1 MNFPNYFADAD
12 ASLDE
17 ADFVIFGVPYDK
29 TSSFRKDARHAP
41 DKIREA
47 SWNFETY
54 DFRTGADLKDIKIHD
69 YGNLEVC
76 DDTPSQM
83 IEKVTNFTRNLLKK
97 NKFPIVIGGDH
108 SITPG
113 IIKAYSKDIAVIS
126 LDAHID
132 FRDIYENEK
141 YNHACVIKRIS
152 EHIDIKNIAVIGLRS
167 AEKEEYYNAKKTG
180 LYFVDS
186 FEIKKNGITQSIKK
200 TNSYLKNKKIY
211 LTLDI
216 DCIDS
221 SYAPGTSTPEPFGIT
236 PFDLIDIIDAFSQ
249 KLVGFDIVE
258 VCPSYDYGETSI
270 LASKLIRQVII
281 NVYKNIKNK
290 DRNYKY

>member
-1 MNFPNYFADAD
+1 MNFTNYFADAD

-29 TSSFRKDARHAP
+29 TSCFRKDARHAP

-54 DFRTGADLKDIKIHD
+54 DFRTDVDLKDIKIHD
-69 YGNLEVC
+69 YGNLEIS

-83 IEKVTNFTRNLLKK
+83 VEEVTKFTKDFLKK
-97 NKFPIVIGGDH
+97 NKFPVVIGGDH

-113 IIKAYSKDIAVIS
+113 IIKAYSKDIAVIC
-126 LDAHID
+126 LDAHMD
-132 FRDIYENEK
+132 YRDVYENEK
-141 YNHACVIKRIS
+141 YSHACVTKRIS

-180 LYFVDS
+180 LFFVDS
-186 FEIKKNGITQSIKK
+186 FEIKKNGIKQAIKK
-200 TNSYLKNKKIY
+200 TRSYLKNREIY

-216 DCIDS
+216 DCIDP

-249 KLVGFDIVE
+249 KLVGFYIVE

-281 NVYKNIKNK
+281 NVYKNLK
-290 DRNYKY
+290 